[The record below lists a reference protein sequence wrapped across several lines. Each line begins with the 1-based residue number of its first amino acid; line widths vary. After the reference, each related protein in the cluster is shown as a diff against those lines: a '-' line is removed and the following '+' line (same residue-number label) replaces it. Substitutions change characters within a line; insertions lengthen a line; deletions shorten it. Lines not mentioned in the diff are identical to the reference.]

1 MTEKSFIM
9 LVLTLTL
16 FGLLITALINYVVNP
31 TAEFKHRIVPPIVQ
45 VSREE
50 KTRLLRSFIKR
61 NGNPR
66 IVILGSSRS
75 MEVRAY
81 KIRHYLEIMTG
92 QNWPAFHFGLDS
104 ANIEDYYASLR
115 FILDEGAKPEILLIA
130 QDFRNFNPSRG
141 IDPRLFATPELYKY
155 LNEREYKVSR
165 GENLDRYK
173 KLLSARQV
181 ANSIKSIV
189 WLLTYNPPSPDF
201 DDLGDLIDKSVRFKP
216 LSDAEAR
223 KLAAESFEDE
233 DRFRGYDAISTMRIQ
248 LLEEVFDLARQN
260 GITVITWLTT
270 VHPAQ
275 YSEIRR
281 NNHINAIYMNLIRK
295 ENEIA
300 DRFPNVSFINMMNPS
315 TVPCEKS
322 DFKDLTHYSSKCA
335 DTLVI
340 KYLIPNVVTRL
351 Q

>member
-1 MTEKSFIM
+1 
-9 LVLTLTL
+9 
-16 FGLLITALINYVVNP
+16 
-31 TAEFKHRIVPPIVQ
+31 
-45 VSREE
+45 
-50 KTRLLRSFIKR
+50 
-61 NGNPR
+61 
-66 IVILGSSRS
+66 
-75 MEVRAY
+75 
-81 KIRHYLEIMTG
+81 
-92 QNWPAFHFGLDS
+92 
-104 ANIEDYYASLR
+104 
-115 FILDEGAKPEILLIA
+115 
-130 QDFRNFNPSRG
+130 
-141 IDPRLFATPELYKY
+141 LFATPELYKY